1 MNMLCRHEVL
11 SAPRGQLHA
20 CLPNFVKSFRITSL
34 ADPHLLTP
42 IESHPYVKQGVAPPS
57 LRFCPSSDLSVES
70 VAPMSDD
77 FRVSI
82 EKLVYGGEGL
92 AHADGNTVFVP
103 YVLPGA
109 QVRAVARKK
118 QKKLLWAELLE
129 VTSPAKERSKPKC
142 PHFQKC
148 GGCHYQHISAN
159 EQLRLKK
166 EILRET
172 LSRLGGLSWD
182 GAIVEHSAEPYAY
195 RNRAQWAVR
204 DGMPRALGYFLPES
218 SVILPIDECPV
229 LSSLLAQTFLKL
241 QDMTRSN
248 TLPAGIQ
255 EIEAF
260 VDSSDQKIALNIA
273 FDKFPKSAE
282 ELASLFR
289 SALPQLESLLLLDQ
303 KKNKFELSGPGY
315 LTQEA
320 GGYQYRVSHLSFFQ
334 VNRFLIEDLLKT
346 VVASAHGET
355 ALDLYAGVGFF
366 TLPLTKTFAKVV
378 SVDANLAATR
388 DLLTNA
394 ETAKVAVASHN
405 EHVEEFLKKT
415 SEKPEFVVLDP
426 PRSGL
431 GARAAK
437 GLAELGAK
445 EIVYLSCDPSTLAR
459 DLAVLT
465 NSPRKPK
472 EIETPS
478 NRYEI
483 TEMHLFDLFPQTFHI
498 ETLVRLRRAP

>member
-1 MNMLCRHEVL
+1 M
-11 SAPRGQLHA
+11 
-20 CLPNFVKSFRITSL
+20 
-34 ADPHLLTP
+34 AD
-42 IESHPYVKQGVAPPS
+42 E
-57 LRFCPSSDLSVES
+57 LRL
-70 VAPMSDD
+70 
-77 FRVSI
+77 SI
-82 EKLVYGGEGL
+82 EKLVYGGDGL

-103 YVLPGA
+103 YVLPGEE
-109 QVRAVARKK
+109 VRAAAKSR

-129 VTSPAKERSKPKC
+129 VTSPAKERGKPRC

-148 GGCHYQHISAN
+148 GGCHYQHISAA

-172 LSRLGGLSWD
+172 LTRLGGISWD
-182 GAIVEHSAEPYAY
+182 GAIVEHAAEPYGY

-204 DGMPRALGYFLPES
+204 AGMPRALGYFLPES

-229 LSSLLAQTFLKL
+229 LSPLLAQTFLKL
-241 QDMTRSN
+241 QDMTRLG
-248 TLPAGIQ
+248 TLPAGVE

-260 VDSSDQKIALNIA
+260 ADSRDEKIALNVA
-273 FDKFPKSAE
+273 FDKFPKPAQ
-282 ELASLFR
+282 ELTSTFR
-289 SALPQLESLLLLDQ
+289 SALPQIESLLLLDQ
-303 KKNKFELSGPGY
+303 KKNRFELSGPGY

-346 VVASAHGET
+346 VVANAQGEL

-366 TLPLTKTFAKVV
+366 TLPLAKAFSSVV

-388 DLLTNA
+388 DLHANA
-394 ETAKVAVASHN
+394 ETAGVAIVSHN
-405 EHVEEFLKKT
+405 EHAEEFLKKT
-415 SEKPEFVVLDP
+415 KDHPEFVVLDP
-426 PRSGL
+426 PRAGL
-431 GARAAK
+431 GAQAAK

-465 NSPRKPK
+465 NSARKPK
-472 EIETPS
+472 EIPAPT

-498 ETLVRLRRAP
+498 ETLVRLRKAP